1 MKRDNK
7 DSGGDLL
14 DRIRREHLAAD
25 LWQLVRI
32 PSPTRRERA
41 VALAFAEMLETAG
54 AEVEVDETLPDSP
67 NVIGRGSADMKCGL
81 AGILEIVR
89 ILKSTGCEFPGQIL
103 VTAYGLHEAPLG
115 DSRGLL
121 NLIEGKVLGEAAIVF
136 EGFQDRAIVMGKGQS
151 IWNVN
156 LVREGEV
163 GHELRREPSADN
175 LLQMTNRVIERLTA
189 KNASFVSEAHDYPL
203 LGSQSLFVGQV
214 HYGDFY
220 NRVPSQAFI
229 QGTWRWHPDR
239 KFQDVQAELKALL
252 AEVPCPENITIED
265 TWIFVGESFSF
276 DPEERIVHA
285 LKSAYRQVTGKTM
298 ELAGSSGILDVNR
311 LVPFGMIPAVS
322 VSLDG
327 ESAHADYE
335 YVRLERMEFGCR
347 VALQTVLNYLKQGAL
362 R

>member
-1 MKRDNK
+1 
-7 DSGGDLL
+7 
-14 DRIRREHLAAD
+14 
-25 LWQLVRI
+25 
-32 PSPTRRERA
+32 
-41 VALAFAEMLETAG
+41 
-54 AEVEVDETLPDSP
+54 
-67 NVIGRGSADMKCGL
+67 
-81 AGILEIVR
+81 
-89 ILKSTGCEFPGQIL
+89 
-103 VTAYGLHEAPLG
+103 
-115 DSRGLL
+115 
-121 NLIEGKVLGEAAIVF
+121 
-136 EGFQDRAIVMGKGQS
+136 
-151 IWNVN
+151 
-156 LVREGEV
+156 
-163 GHELRREPSADN
+163 
-175 LLQMTNRVIERLTA
+175 
-189 KNASFVSEAHDYPL
+189 
-203 LGSQSLFVGQV
+203 
-214 HYGDFY
+214 
-220 NRVPSQAFI
+220 
-229 QGTWRWHPDR
+229 
-239 KFQDVQAELKALL
+239 LKALL